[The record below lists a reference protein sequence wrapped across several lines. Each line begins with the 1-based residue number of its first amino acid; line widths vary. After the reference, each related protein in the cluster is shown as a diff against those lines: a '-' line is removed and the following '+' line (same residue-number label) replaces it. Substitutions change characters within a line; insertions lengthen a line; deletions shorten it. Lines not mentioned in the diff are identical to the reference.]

1 MNALAYTIIGILSCT
16 TVAFG
21 FLANKGIRNLE
32 DEIARD
38 VEEMWFELTTLSIRL
53 EREIAKREEA
63 AAAPTVARNAARKAA
78 PAVKA
83 VATARSASK
92 VEAKKAVKKT
102 VAKKAPAK
110 KAAAK

>member
-1 MNALAYTIIGILSCT
+1 MNTFLYVLNSFLACT
-16 TVAFG
+16 MVAFG
-21 FLANKGIRNLE
+21 FFANKGIRNLE

-38 VEEMWFELTTLSIRL
+38 VEEMWFELTTLSVRL

-63 AAAPTVARNAARKAA
+63 AAAPTVARNSARKAT

-92 VEAKKAVKKT
+92 VEAKKAVKKA

-110 KAAAK
+110 KAPAK

>member
-1 MNALAYTIIGILSCT
+1 MNALAYTIIILLCST
-16 TVAFG
+16 MVAFG
-21 FLANKGIRNLE
+21 FLANKGIRNVE
-32 DEIARD
+32 TEMDRD
-38 VEEMWFELTTLSIRL
+38 FEELWFELTATSIRL
-53 EREIAKREEA
+53 DREIAKREEA
-63 AAAPTVARNAARKAA
+63 AAAPTVARNSARKAA
-78 PAVKA
+78 PAAPA